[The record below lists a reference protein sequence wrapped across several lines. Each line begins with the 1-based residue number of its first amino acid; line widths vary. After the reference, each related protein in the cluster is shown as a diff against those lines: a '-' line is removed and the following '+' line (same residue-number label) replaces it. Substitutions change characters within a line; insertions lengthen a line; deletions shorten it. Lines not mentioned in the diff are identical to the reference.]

1 MIGALQSFGDFIHWH
16 PHIHALVT
24 EGVFLPD
31 GTFVP
36 LPKLASE
43 PFLKLWEQAV
53 FDLLLTEGK
62 ITEEVVANI
71 RGWRHSEFSVDQSVR
86 IETGDTEG
94 LRKLIE
100 YFLRCPFSE
109 ARMICLCVSA
119 RRQVEVTAEGKVL
132 HKSGHNRLGRFPEAA
147 SEDLLAG
154 PKRNFQVFDPLDFL
168 AEVTQ
173 HVPDAGEHLIRY
185 YGWYSNKS
193 RGLRAKGQPAAARPA
208 QEKGPTAREARKR
221 WAALIKQVYEVDPLL
236 CAKCGGTMKIIS
248 FIERGQREV
257 IEKILR
263 HCGLWEEE
271 SARAPPP
278 VHETVGV

>member
-1 MIGALQSFGDFIHWH
+1 M
-16 PHIHALVT
+16 
-24 EGVFLPD
+24 
-31 GTFVP
+31 
-36 LPKLASE
+36 
-43 PFLKLWEQAV
+43 
-53 FDLLLTEGK
+53 FDLLLAEGK
-62 ITEEVVANI
+62 ISEEIVASI
-71 RGWRHSEFSVDQSVR
+71 RGWRHSGFSVDQSVR
-86 IETGDTEG
+86 VETGDTDG

-100 YFLRCPFSE
+100 YFLRCPFSQ
-109 ARMICLCVSA
+109 ARMI
-119 RRQVEVTAEGKVL
+119 EVTAEGKVL
-132 HKSGHNRLGRFPEAA
+132 YKTANNRLGRFPEAA

-193 RGLRAKGQPAAARPA
+193 RGLRAKGQRPVAARPTG
-208 QEKGPTAREARKR
+208 EKGPSAREARKR
-221 WAALIKQVYEVDPLL
+221 WAALIQQVYEVDPLL
-236 CAKCGGTMKIIS
+236 CPKCGGTMKIIS

-271 SARAPPP
+271 AARAPP
-278 VHETVGV
+278 EQEQALRE